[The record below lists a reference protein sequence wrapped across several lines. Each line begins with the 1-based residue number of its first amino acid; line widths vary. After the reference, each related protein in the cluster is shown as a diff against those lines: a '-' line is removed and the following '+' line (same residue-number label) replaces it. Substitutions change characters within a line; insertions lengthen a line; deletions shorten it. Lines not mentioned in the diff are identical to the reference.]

1 MRLTKGFYKGQGII
15 PPFDGVR
22 MIEYADHVALTPMY
36 SCREFVG
43 LGKIKASKLQPKKWG
58 GFSSIWLQTLG
69 DKELWVVVRWERYGD
84 GREQPTLMNLMD
96 GTETEARRAVRD
108 MVKFCRLTKKELD

>member
-43 LGKIKASKLQPKKWG
+43 LGKIKASDVKPRKKH
-58 GFSSIWLQTLG
+58 TLSALMLKAMG
-69 DKELWVVVRWERYGD
+69 DKEVWVVVRWERYED
-84 GREQPTLMNLMD
+84 GRQQPTLMVVMD
-96 GTETEARRAVRD
+96 GNEAEARREVRE
-108 MVKFCRLTKKELD
+108 M